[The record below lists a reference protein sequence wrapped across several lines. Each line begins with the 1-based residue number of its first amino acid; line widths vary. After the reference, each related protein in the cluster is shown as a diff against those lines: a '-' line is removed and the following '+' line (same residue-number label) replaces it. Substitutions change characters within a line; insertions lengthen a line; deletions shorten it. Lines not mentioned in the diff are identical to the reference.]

1 MDVRIELDPY
11 RCQAYGVC
19 VAIAPTYFDL
29 PAGAQVVT
37 VLRRGADPAD
47 VASLREAVR
56 LCPVKALTLIES
68 GN

>member
-37 VLRRGADPAD
+37 LLRRDADPAD
-47 VASLREAVR
+47 VENLREAVR
-56 LCPVKALTLIES
+56 HCPVKALALVEA